1 MSEKNFEIWIE
12 DVQALRPDALRGD
25 LAALQAGAP
34 LLRQA
39 LALRIAKPETFLP
52 TDRGPAAMGTV
63 EGRPAGANAQFG
75 CSCHCGGGAGGP
87 RLKRQDSGGIAA
99 AEIPVRV
106 ASSPDVKIHEET
118 KGRSDASP
126 SQLSISKA
134 AVQAAH
140 NLATGASD
148 STQSMSDAADE
159 PAPAGESR
167 AKHGTWTDGEGFK
180 ISQYHAVARRHRAP
194 RDDSDDQKIS
204 LEKLERSLEVL
215 HRRHQES
222 LALVADLLVS
232 LPDLSAV
239 TEEVPSVQPGGPGA
253 AVSSASTF
261 ADTEV
266 AAGTDHPDPTSSMT
280 AEVACPMQEEV
291 SEVKTPFD
299 AVQKM
304 VCIGFDLQFTL
315 DGSDSPVFVT
325 VSENVF
331 LLVYTIEFVLRVLS
345 MGWFAYYT
353 DPWCLLDFTLLVC
366 GAIGGVV
373 VPVLKSTGQD
383 MVSLGWLQSILVIRA
398 LRLLR
403 LVRALRALTYFRTVW
418 RLVHGLLTSWN
429 AMLSTLALI
438 TLTLY
443 TSACIAIE
451 IVTKDVELNSNPNTA
466 SIVQANFSS
475 LGTTFLTLT
484 QFVALDS
491 AAAVYKPSLGL
502 QNRQGLDKALVEA
515 KPILIFYFGSIVLFV
530 SIALMNLV
538 TAVLVEGALNHAQ
551 TDRDLEK
558 IDRNERLSKALT
570 RLITLFADM
579 DKNGDG
585 TVTLEEMQ
593 AVPPNLLPP
602 EIFEHEMAVTIAE
615 VFQVLDVDD
624 QGTLDQREFVEGLLA
639 VYLQDMP
646 LAQLETLKLLQKQ
659 NHRLDEIYKVLRPR
673 CPKSMKDQPT
683 ATVAV

>member
-1 MSEKNFEIWIE
+1 
-12 DVQALRPDALRGD
+12 
-25 LAALQAGAP
+25 
-34 LLRQA
+34 
-39 LALRIAKPETFLP
+39 
-52 TDRGPAAMGTV
+52 
-63 EGRPAGANAQFG
+63 
-75 CSCHCGGGAGGP
+75 
-87 RLKRQDSGGIAA
+87 
-99 AEIPVRV
+99 
-106 ASSPDVKIHEET
+106 
-118 KGRSDASP
+118 
-126 SQLSISKA
+126 
-134 AVQAAH
+134 
-140 NLATGASD
+140 
-148 STQSMSDAADE
+148 
-159 PAPAGESR
+159 
-167 AKHGTWTDGEGFK
+167 
-180 ISQYHAVARRHRAP
+180 
-194 RDDSDDQKIS
+194 
-204 LEKLERSLEVL
+204 
-215 HRRHQES
+215 
-222 LALVADLLVS
+222 
-232 LPDLSAV
+232 
-239 TEEVPSVQPGGPGA
+239 
-253 AVSSASTF
+253 
-261 ADTEV
+261 
-266 AAGTDHPDPTSSMT
+266 
-280 AEVACPMQEEV
+280 V

-304 VCIGFDLQFTL
+304 VHTSSMVLLRQFDFDTSQHPHRWTAGEAASNTDKVKAFAKCLIAQRQFEFCLGILILVHTVCIGFDLQFTL

-383 MVSLGWLQSILVIRA
+383 MVSLCWLQSILVIRA

-491 AAAVYKPSLGL
+491 AAAVYKP
-502 QNRQGLDKALVEA
+502 LVEA

>member
-25 LAALQAGAP
+25 LAALQAGPTARSRIDPAVMP
-34 LLRQA
+34 LLHAELASDRDILVQEQNGEQFLAERQRSRA
-39 LALRIAKPETFLP
+39 SLL
-52 TDRGPAAMGTV
+52 
-63 EGRPAGANAQFG
+63 
-75 CSCHCGGGAGGP
+75 H
-87 RLKRQDSGGIAA
+87 AA
-99 AEIPVRV
+99 AHKPRF
-106 ASSPDVKIHEET
+106 AANT
-118 KGRSDASP
+118 
-126 SQLSISKA
+126 LSE
-134 AVQAAH
+134 QA
-140 NLATGASD
+140 
-148 STQSMSDAADE
+148 
-159 PAPAGESR
+159 R
-167 AKHGTWTDGEGFK
+167 KH
-180 ISQYHAVARRHRAP
+180 RP
-194 RDDSDDQKIS
+194 RKDDSDQKIS
-204 LEKLERSLEVL
+204 LEKLERSLED
-215 HRRHQES
+215 
-222 LALVADLLVS
+222 LVDLVELK
-232 LPDLSAV
+232 AN
-239 TEEVPSVQPGGPGA
+239 
-253 AVSSASTF
+253 TF
-261 ADTEV
+261 ADAEV
-266 AAGTDHPDPTSSMT
+266 ATGMDHPDPTSSMT
-280 AEVACPMQEEV
+280 AEVACPVQEEV

-304 VCIGFDLQFTL
+304 VCIGFDLQSTL
-315 DGSDSPVFVT
+315 DGSDSPVFIT
-325 VSENVF
+325 VAENVF
-331 LLVYTIEFVLRVLS
+331 LLVYTIEWALRVLS
-345 MGWFAYYT
+345 MGWCAYYT

-373 VPVLKSTGQD
+373 VPVLRSTGQD

-451 IVTKDVELNSNPNTA
+451 IVTKDVELNSNPTTA
-466 SIVQANFSS
+466 PIVQANFSS

-491 AAAVYKPSLGL
+491 AAAVYKPSLGS
-502 QNRQGLDKALVEA
+502 QSRQSLDKVLVEA

-551 TDRDLEK
+551 SDRDLEK

-570 RLITLFADM
+570 RLVVLFGDM

-602 EIFEHEMAVTIAE
+602 EIFENDLAVTIAE

-659 NHRLDEIYKVLRPR
+659 NNRLDEIYKAQGLLQVG
-673 CPKSMKDQPT
+673 
-683 ATVAV
+683 